1 MILRKAVAPCLLA
14 LVALP
19 LAGCPTEPSGPPA
32 TTSTTTSTTSTTT
45 TTEAPLPTLT
55 YNGTAER
62 AAGCFSGAFG
72 TTNAFANVLG
82 ADGWWNFY
90 FQGCNLGS
98 TETVALHEAG
108 SGSPVGNEFQSPTGY
123 KCRLSIDGGSDATP
137 YYTNDIG
144 IADTGGLIFLSSS
157 YDWPDGDVSWTVTC
171 IDVDT
176 PV

>member
-32 TTSTTTSTTSTTT
+32 TTTTT
-45 TTEAPLPTLT
+45 APPPVLEYTGQVDKTIGCYSGVIGDADDVVALP
-55 YNGTAER
+55 
-62 AAGCFSGAFG
+62 
-72 TTNAFANVLG
+72 LG
-82 ADGWWNFY
+82 NDGWWDFY
-90 FQGCNLGS
+90 FQGCS
-98 TETVALHEAG
+98 AFATETVALWDPPGGAT
-108 SGSPVGNEFQSPTGY
+108 GNAFQAPSGY
-123 KCRLSIDGGSDATP
+123 KCKMSIDGTSDDTP